1 MSYHCRIE
9 LDELLPTPY
18 DSPFQWVKAD
28 MLATV
33 SFQRLS
39 LPYKSKDGKG
49 KRQYVTKILEEADL
63 RNIRECILC
72 ALGLSDLTQFLQGA
86 I

>member
-1 MSYHCRIE
+1 MSYHCRLE
-9 LDELLPTPY
+9 FDEPLPPPH

-39 LPYKSKDGKG
+39 LPRKGKDGKG
-49 KRQYVTKILEEADL
+49 KREYVVKILEEKDL

-72 ALGLSDLTQFLQGA
+72 ALGLSDLTQFL
-86 I
+86 